1 MSTTTYCMQR
11 VIAQYVETYKLLR
24 AIVPVFDLSLGIDT
38 AIMDAIAETIM
49 PPTTDILRP
58 NLNSILQH

>member
-38 AIMDAIAETIM
+38 TIMDAIAETIM